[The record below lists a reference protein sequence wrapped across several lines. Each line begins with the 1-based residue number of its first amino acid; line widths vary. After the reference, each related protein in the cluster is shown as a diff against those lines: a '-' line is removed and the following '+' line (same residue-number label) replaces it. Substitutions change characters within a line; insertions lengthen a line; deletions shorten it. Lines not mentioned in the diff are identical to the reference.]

1 MSDDVLITPASRKV
15 EFKDSSGNVDAVI
28 QTDSSGNLSI
38 TNTGGDLS
46 LGDTTSD
53 IFIGDGT
60 NNIDLVFEQNG
71 EIRGTSGVTV
81 TVGASGSTVN
91 LAGTVQ
97 LGGTT
102 ITSTGAE
109 INSAAQIKRTEFD
122 VSPGTTSA
130 SINFSADSNVYKYV
144 FVLTTLSTSSGPNDL
159 TLSVGRAGTDAT
171 WTGGYAYT
179 TGTDGYLPT
188 VADLWAGMTPY
199 SQLSFLYLEIN
210 RTTDKWFA
218 NITQTHTTSVC
229 FCAGH
234 CHKYCS
240 RLP

>member
-81 TVGASGSTVN
+81 TVGQV
-91 LAGTVQ
+91 
-97 LGGTT
+97 
-102 ITSTGAE
+102 
-109 INSAAQIKRTEFD
+109 
-122 VSPGTTSA
+122 
-130 SINFSADSNVYKYV
+130 
-144 FVLTTLSTSSGPNDL
+144 DL
-159 TLSVGRAGTDAT
+159 PL
-171 WTGGYAYT
+171 
-179 TGTDGYLPT
+179 
-188 VADLWAGMTPY
+188 
-199 SQLSFLYLEIN
+199 I
-210 RTTDKWFA
+210 
-218 NITQTHTTSVC
+218 
-229 FCAGH
+229 
-234 CHKYCS
+234 
-240 RLP
+240 

>member
-1 MSDDVLITPASRKV
+1 MSNDVLITPASRKI

-46 LGDTTSD
+46 LGDTSSD
-53 IFIGDGT
+53 VFIGDGT

-102 ITSTGAE
+102 ITSTE
-109 INSAAQIKRTEFD
+109 QN
-122 VSPGTTSA
+122 
-130 SINFSADSNVYKYV
+130 
-144 FVLTTLSTSSGPNDL
+144 
-159 TLSVGRAGTDAT
+159 
-171 WTGGYAYT
+171 
-179 TGTDGYLPT
+179 
-188 VADLWAGMTPY
+188 
-199 SQLSFLYLEIN
+199 
-210 RTTDKWFA
+210 
-218 NITQTHTTSVC
+218 
-229 FCAGH
+229 
-234 CHKYCS
+234 
-240 RLP
+240 